1 MCAVQRQLLLLHI
14 EGYRFVDFHFTVFH
28 VCDGPVFLDGSER
41 VEMGAQAMLV
51 QLALDDGVV
60 VPEDKS
66 VFRCLVLGD
75 AEFGVHIFLHTVV
88 VTVQVVRC
96 DVHQYGN
103 VGTEVIHIVQLEG
116 TQLNDVV
123 IMLLRGYLQGQAVA
137 DVAGEA
143 DVQACTLE
151 DVINERGGCSLSVR
165 AGDTDHLC
173 VSVPSRKLYL
183 RDDGRT
189 FFL

>member
-1 MCAVQRQLLLLHI
+1 M
-14 EGYRFVDFHFTVFH
+14 T
-28 VCDGPVFLDGSER
+28 
-41 VEMGAQAMLV
+41 
-51 QLALDDGVV
+51 
-60 VPEDKS
+60 KS

-88 VTVQVVRC
+88 VTVQVVWC

-137 DVAGEA
+137 DVAFYGYFRRRIAA
-143 DVQACTLE
+143 DDL
-151 DVINERGGCSLSVR
+151 
-165 AGDTDHLC
+165 
-173 VSVPSRKLYL
+173 L
-183 RDDGRT
+183 RYQN
-189 FFL
+189 

>member
-1 MCAVQRQLLLLHI
+1 M
-14 EGYRFVDFHFTVFH
+14 
-28 VCDGPVFLDGSER
+28 
-41 VEMGAQAMLV
+41 
-51 QLALDDGVV
+51 
-60 VPEDKS
+60 
-66 VFRCLVLGD
+66 
-75 AEFGVHIFLHTVV
+75 V
-88 VTVQVVRC
+88 VTVQVVWC

>member
-1 MCAVQRQLLLLHI
+1 MS
-14 EGYRFVDFHFTVFH
+14 G
-28 VCDGPVFLDGSER
+28 
-41 VEMGAQAMLV
+41 
-51 QLALDDGVV
+51 
-60 VPEDKS
+60 
-66 VFRCLVLGD
+66 LGD

-88 VTVQVVRC
+88 VTVQVVWC

-151 DVINERGGCSLSVR
+151 DVIMSEVVVVFPFEPVIQTIFASVYR
-165 AGDTDHLC
+165 PANSISEMMG
-173 VSVPSRKLYL
+173 VPFPLIS
-183 RDDGRT
+183 
-189 FFL
+189 

>member
-1 MCAVQRQLLLLHI
+1 
-14 EGYRFVDFHFTVFH
+14 
-28 VCDGPVFLDGSER
+28 
-41 VEMGAQAMLV
+41 MGAQAMLV

-88 VTVQVVRC
+88 VTVQVVWC

-116 TQLNDVV
+116 TQL
-123 IMLLRGYLQGQAVA
+123 QGQTVA

>member
-1 MCAVQRQLLLLHI
+1 M
-14 EGYRFVDFHFTVFH
+14 
-28 VCDGPVFLDGSER
+28 
-41 VEMGAQAMLV
+41 
-51 QLALDDGVV
+51 
-60 VPEDKS
+60 
-66 VFRCLVLGD
+66 GD

-88 VTVQVVRC
+88 VTVQVVWC

-151 DVINERGGCSLSVR
+151 VVKSPGIPNDAPLIMKLKEKGTPIISEIEFAGRYTDAKMVCITGSNGKTTTTSLIYP
-165 AGDTDHLC
+165 A
-173 VSVPSRKLYL
+173 VPCICL
-183 RDDGRT
+183 
-189 FFL
+189 